1 MLFFFCFTTHFF
13 FERARTVNVLADNV
27 LDFVGIMVQ
36 REHMHGIL
44 WRDRMDVPSKC
55 TVVRA
60 TGRSAYKL
68 EATEWLAIGT
78 EATLSAMPETHKRK

>member
-1 MLFFFCFTTHFF
+1 
-13 FERARTVNVLADNV
+13 
-27 LDFVGIMVQ
+27 
-36 REHMHGIL
+36 MHGIL